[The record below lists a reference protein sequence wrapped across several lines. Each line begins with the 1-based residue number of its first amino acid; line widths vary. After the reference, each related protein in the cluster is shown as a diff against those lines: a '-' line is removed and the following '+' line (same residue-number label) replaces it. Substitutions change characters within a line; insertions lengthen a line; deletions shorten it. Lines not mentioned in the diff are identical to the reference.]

1 MKKSLSK
8 LLQYKPIIFL
18 DQLIYRIGEDG
29 VFAIG
34 AQLSYFLV
42 LSIFPFLIVFLNLIS
57 YTPLVKTEVLYQVIQ
72 YLPYDIQVIINSFVK
87 DLVTSSSQSLLSI
100 AAFAGIWTAASGV
113 TPVVRA
119 INKAYDYKETRSYLK
134 LKLLSVFFTI
144 ALLILLIMVFI
155 SLVFGELL
163 GKMIFE
169 YFGRGPQFLTIW
181 SYLRFIISISFM
193 VYTFALL
200 YKFSPCVEKRRSIK
214 LIGALPGGI
223 FTTIGWMLASTVFS
237 YYVSNFGR
245 YSTTYGSV
253 GGVIV
258 LLVWLYLS
266 SIIIILGGE
275 INGTLEYFRINNYHI
290 NENMSV
296 VSKIRKHII

>member
-1 MKKSLSK
+1 MKSPSKFLKYKSV
-8 LLQYKPIIFL
+8 IFL
-18 DQLIYRIGEDG
+18 DQLLYRIGEDKI
-29 VFAIG
+29 FAIG
-34 AQLSYFLV
+34 AQLSYFLI
-42 LSIFPFLIVFLNLIS
+42 LSIFPFLIVFLNIIS
-57 YTPLVKTEVLYQVIQ
+57 YTPLVRMEVLYEFIQ
-72 YLPYDIQVIINSFVK
+72 YLPYDIQDIVNSFVN
-87 DLVTSSSQSLLSI
+87 DIVISSSQRLLSI
-100 AAFAGIWTAASGV
+100 AAFAGIWTASSGV

-119 INKAYDYKETRSYLK
+119 INKAYDYEETRSYIRLK
-134 LKLLSVFFTI
+134 FISILFTI
-144 ALLILLIMVFI
+144 ALLVLLIIIFI

-163 GKMIFE
+163 GIMIFD
-169 YFGRGPQFLTIW
+169 YFGRGEQFLTIW
-181 SYLRFIISISFM
+181 SSLRFIISIIFM

-200 YKFSPCVEKRRSIK
+200 YKYSPCVDNRCSIK
-214 LIGALPGGI
+214 LKSTLPGGL
-223 FTTIGWMLASTVFS
+223 FATIGWMLTSAVFS
-237 YYVSNFGR
+237 YYVSNFCK

-275 INGTLEYFRINNYHI
+275 INGTLEYFRINKYHI

>member
-1 MKKSLSK
+1 MKSPSKFLKYKSV
-8 LLQYKPIIFL
+8 IFL
-18 DQLIYRIGEDG
+18 DQLLYRIGEDKI
-29 VFAIG
+29 FAIG
-34 AQLSYFLV
+34 AQLSYFLI
-42 LSIFPFLIVFLNLIS
+42 LSIFPFLIVFLNIIS
-57 YTPLVKTEVLYQVIQ
+57 YTPLVRMEVLYEFIQ
-72 YLPYDIQVIINSFVK
+72 YLTYDIQDIVNSFVN
-87 DLVTSSSQSLLSI
+87 DIVISSSQRLLSI
-100 AAFAGIWTAASGV
+100 AAFAGIWTASSGV

-119 INKAYDYKETRSYLK
+119 INKAYDYEETRSYIRLK
-134 LKLLSVFFTI
+134 FISILFTI
-144 ALLILLIMVFI
+144 ALLVLLIIIFI

-163 GKMIFE
+163 GIMIFD
-169 YFGRGPQFLTIW
+169 YFGRGEQFLTIW
-181 SYLRFIISISFM
+181 SSLRFIISIIFM

-200 YKFSPCVEKRRSIK
+200 YKYSPCVDNRCSIK
-214 LIGALPGGI
+214 LKSTLPGGL
-223 FTTIGWMLASTVFS
+223 FATIGWMLTSAVFS
-237 YYVSNFGR
+237 YYVSNFGK

-275 INGTLEYFRINNYHI
+275 INGTLEYFRINKYHI